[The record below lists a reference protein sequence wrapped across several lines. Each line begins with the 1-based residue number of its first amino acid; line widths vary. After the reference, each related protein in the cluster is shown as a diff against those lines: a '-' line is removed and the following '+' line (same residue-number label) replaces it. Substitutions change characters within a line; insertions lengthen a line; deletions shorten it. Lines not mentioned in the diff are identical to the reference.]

1 MRDGLDCLSPWL
13 AITFLALQAAS
24 RVGSR
29 TGRKLRKGETVAV
42 GPNVVDRME
51 IIDEPR
57 EQWRRDE
64 T

>member
-1 MRDGLDCLSPWL
+1 MHDGLDCLSPWL

-51 IIDEPR
+51 IID
-57 EQWRRDE
+57 
-64 T
+64 